1 MLARARLQTI
11 VCTAR
16 LQDAEQFYAD
26 VLGLPLTAR
35 SHGAL
40 VFDVGGSD
48 LRVSPVP
55 TLQPSAHT
63 VVGFSVASLAD
74 VMRSLSAKGVLWER
88 FPNVPHDASGA
99 LTLPD
104 GTQVAWFRDPDGN
117 LLSLVQY
124 R

>member
-1 MLARARLQTI
+1 MLAMSRLQTI
-11 VCTAR
+11 VCTTR
-16 LQDAEQFYAD
+16 IQDAELFYSD
-26 VLGLPLTAR
+26 TLGLPLKAR

-40 VFDVGGSD
+40 VFDVSGSD

-55 TLQPSAHT
+55 SLEPSAHT
-63 VVGFSVASLAD
+63 VVGFSVLSLQD
-74 VMRSLSAKGVLWER
+74 VMSGLAAKGVVWER
-88 FPNVPHDASGA
+88 FPNVPHDESGA

-117 LLSLVQY
+117 LLSIVQY

>member
-1 MLARARLQTI
+1 MLASARLQTI